1 MSADREAPAARVAT
15 APEGPAESTVTSSPS
30 SSRSWLTSRTGWTGR
45 TGRTPWGAIL
55 AAVAA
60 MITLLCWALSSPP
73 GSSPDDTFHMNSI
86 WCGQGLSED
95 HCQGEPGD
103 TVTRIV
109 PHQVTTP
116 QCFTGNGGASA
127 GCRATDY
134 DDSMT
139 PDASTEIGN
148 WRGGGYPPVYYGF
161 MNLFIQDTL
170 DESITMMRS
179 VNSALVVLL
188 VGGLAWLLPRRL
200 RFLAP
205 VTFVITAVP
214 LALFMFT
221 SVNPSGW
228 ATLSAGVLWLAVYG
242 AYEAV
247 GWRQPAVLGVALVA
261 AVMGSGARADA
272 ALFSVLGVGLAL
284 GLRLPVLRQQWKVTL
299 AGLGILA
306 VSALFFFTSG
316 HAGVTTEGFPGTGTP
331 AFDGWTLFLANAI
344 QVPYLWTS
352 ALGAGPMA
360 SLGWFDTPVPW
371 AVGVASL
378 GTFAALVFTGWIS
391 MWWQKLVALV
401 IMVVALVGYPLI
413 LLQES
418 GLYIGG
424 GVQPRYLLPMMLMF
438 AGMSLL
444 PLAGHRITLSRFQ
457 VVALTVGL
465 SVAQSVSLY
474 LNLWRYIRGIT
485 SPIAPL
491 ANYDWWWESLFLT
504 PFAVWVIGSVA
515 FAGVTGY
522 VLALMA
528 RTDDDPGPMGLTTTA
543 PRETTSPAGP

>member
-30 SSRSWLTSRTGWTGR
+30 RSRNWLTSRTGWTGR

-127 GCRATDY
+127 GCRADDY

-170 DESITMMRS
+170 DESITMMRT

-306 VSALFFFTSG
+306 VSALFFLTSG
-316 HAGVTTEGFPGTGTP
+316 HAGVATEGFPGTGTP

-391 MWWQKLVALV
+391 MWWQKARRPRHHGRRPRRLPAHPAAGVGPVHRGRGAAALPAADDV
-401 IMVVALVGYPLI
+401 DVRRDEPAAPRRAPDHAEPVPGRGPHGGPLRRP
-413 LLQES
+413 
-418 GLYIGG
+418 
-424 GVQPRYLLPMMLMF
+424 V
-438 AGMSLL
+438 
-444 PLAGHRITLSRFQ
+444 
-457 VVALTVGL
+457 
-465 SVAQSVSLY
+465 VSLY

>member
-1 MSADREAPAARVAT
+1 V
-15 APEGPAESTVTSSPS
+15 
-30 SSRSWLTSRTGWTGR
+30 
-45 TGRTPWGAIL
+45 L

-60 MITLLCWALSSPP
+60 VVTLLCWALSSPP

-116 QCFTGNGGASA
+116 QCFTGNGGASG
-127 GCRATDY
+127 GCRAKDY

-148 WRGGGYPPVYYGF
+148 WRGGGYPPIYYGF
-161 MNLFIQDTL
+161 MTFFIQDTL
-170 DESITMMRS
+170 DESITVMRS
-179 VNSALVVLL
+179 VNAALVVLL

-205 VTFVITAVP
+205 VTFVVTAVP
-214 LALFMFT
+214 LSLFMFT

-247 GWRQPAVLGVALVA
+247 GWRQPAALGLALVA

-272 ALFSVLGVGLAL
+272 ALFSVLGVALAL
-284 GLRLPVLRQQWKVTL
+284 GLRLPVLRRQWKVTL
-299 AGLGILA
+299 AGLGVLA
-306 VSALFFFTSG
+306 VSATFFLTSG
-316 HAGVTTEGFPGTGTP
+316 HAAVATEGFPGTGTP
-331 AFDGWTLFLANAI
+331 PFDGWTLFLANAI

-371 AVGVASL
+371 VVGAASVASC
-378 GTFAALVFTGWIS
+378 AALLFTGWASI
-391 MWWQKLVALV
+391 WWQKAVALV
-401 IMVVALVGYPLI
+401 VMFTALAAYPLI

-424 GVQPRYLLPMMLMF
+424 GVQPRYLLPMILMF

-444 PLAGHRITLSRFQ
+444 PREGQRITLSRFQ

-465 SVAQSVSLY
+465 SVAQSISLY

-485 SPIAPL
+485 TPVAPL
-491 ANYDWWWESLFLT
+491 AQYDWWWESLFLT
-504 PFAVWVIGSVA
+504 PFAVWVIGTLA
-515 FAGVTGY
+515 FAGVAGY
-522 VLALMA
+522 VLSLMVPSK
-528 RTDDDPGPMGLTTTA
+528 DDPEPSVVSGVESGVVSSVVTREVKLPA
-543 PRETTSPAGP
+543 PAEATSPAAP

>member
-1 MSADREAPAARVAT
+1 MSADREVPAARGAT
-15 APEGPAESTVTSSPS
+15 ALEGPNESTATPGPS
-30 SSRSWLTSRTGWTGR
+30 SSRTWLTSRTGWTDR
-45 TGRTPWGAIL
+45 TGRTPWAAIL

-86 WCGQGLSED
+86 WCGQGLSEE

-103 TVTRIV
+103 NVTRIV

-127 GCRATDY
+127 GCRAQDY

-148 WRGGGYPPVYYGF
+148 WRGGGYPLVYYGF

-170 DESITMMRS
+170 DESITAMRS

-284 GLRLPVLRQQWKVTL
+284 GLRLPVLRQQWRVTL

-306 VSALFFFTSG
+306 VSAIFFFSSG
-316 HAGVTTEGFPGTGTP
+316 HAAVTTEGFPGTGTP
-331 AFDGWTLFLANAI
+331 AFDGWTLLLANAI

-371 AVGVASL
+371 AVGVASVAAC
-378 GTFAALVFTGWIS
+378 AALVFTGWS
-391 MWWQKLVALV
+391 SVWWQKIVALV
-401 IMVVALVGYPLI
+401 IMLAALIGYPLI

-438 AGMSLL
+438 VGMSLL
-444 PLAGHRITLSRFQ
+444 PRAGHRITLSRFQ

-485 SPIAPL
+485 SPVAPL

-504 PFAVWVIGSVA
+504 PFAVWVIGSLA

-522 VLALMA
+522 VLTLMA
-528 RTDDDPGPMGLTTTA
+528 RTADEPVPTGPTTTA
-543 PRETTSPAGP
+543 PPGPTSPVVP